1 MFSYGIEEEA
11 RDHSEFIARMAEQAI
26 HADYIDNGLY
36 EKYNV
41 KRGLRNS
48 DGSGVL
54 VGLTSIGEV
63 RGYIFAENEKTPIEG
78 RLLYRGIDI
87 DRLVDGFRKDKR
99 FGFEECCYLLLCGKL
114 PTRSELESFKEML
127 DDNRRLPN
135 GFAEDMIMKA
145 PSPDVMNKLARCVL
159 ASYSYD
165 DDPDNLDPKNVM
177 RQCIRLIAQ
186 FPTMTAYAY
195 QAKSHYYE
203 GHSLYIHNPQHGLS
217 TSENLL
223 QMIRPDSKYTQLE
236 AEILDLALVI
246 HAEHGGGNNST
257 FAVHVVTSTGTDTYS
272 SIAAAVGSLK
282 GPKHGGANLRVMNM
296 IEDIKAHVKHW
307 DDEGE
312 LKDYLA
318 KILKGEAFDRSGL
331 VYGIGHAV
339 YTLSDPRA
347 KLLKEKARE
356 LVAVSGPDFQ
366 KEFRLMEKIEEL
378 TPGLFA
384 EIKHSDKQLCA
395 NVDFYSGLVYSM
407 LNIPKALFTPIFA
420 ISRISGWCAH
430 RLEELSITNRIIRPA
445 YKNVGHKQVYEELS
459 ERTRDN

>member
-1 MFSYGIEEEA
+1 MLNLNDIEA
-11 RDHSEFIARMAEQAI
+11 VPDHSEMIARMSAQAR
-26 HADYIDNGLY
+26 HADEINNGLY
-36 EKYNV
+36 ERYNV
-41 KRGLRNS
+41 KRGLRNA

-63 RGYIFAENEKTPIEG
+63 RGYIIVENEKAPIEG

-87 DRLVDGFRKDKR
+87 DRLVEGCKKDHR

-114 PTRSELESFKEML
+114 PTKSELESFKEML

-145 PSPDVMNKLARCVL
+145 PSPDIMNKLARCVL

-165 DDPDNLDPKNVM
+165 DDPDDTDTENVM
-177 RQCIRLIAQ
+177 RQCIRLIGQ

-195 QAKSHYYE
+195 QAKSHYYD
-203 GHSLYIHNPQHGLS
+203 GKSLYIHNPQRGLS

-236 AEILDLALVI
+236 AEILDLCLMI

-296 IEDIKAHVKHW
+296 IEDIKAHVNNI
-307 DDEGE
+307 DDDGE

-318 KILKGEAFDRSGL
+318 KLLRGEAYDRSGL

-347 KLLKEKARE
+347 NLLKNKARE
-356 LVAVSGPDFQ
+356 LVEISGPEFQ
-366 KEFRLMEKIEEL
+366 REFRLLERIEEF
-378 TPGLFA
+378 TPDLFA
-384 EIKHSDKQLCA
+384 EIKHSDKHLCA

-407 LNIPKALFTPIFA
+407 LNIPKTLFTPIFA

-430 RLEELSITNRIIRPA
+430 RIEELAITNRIIRPA
-445 YKNVGHKQVYEELS
+445 YKNVGKKQQYEDLS
-459 ERTRDN
+459 ERV

>member
-1 MFSYGIEEEA
+1 MLNLNDIEA
-11 RDHSEFIARMAEQAI
+11 VPDHSEMISRMSSQAM
-26 HADYIDNGLY
+26 HADEINNELY
-36 EKYNV
+36 ERYNV
-41 KRGLRNS
+41 KRGLRNA

-63 RGYIFAENEKTPIEG
+63 RGYVIAENEKAPIEG
-78 RLLYRGIDI
+78 RLLYRGIDV
-87 DRLVDGFRKDKR
+87 DRLVEGCKKDKR
-99 FGFEECCYLLLCGKL
+99 FGFEECTYLLLCGKL
-114 PTRSELESFKEML
+114 PTKQELEAFKEML

-145 PSPDVMNKLARCVL
+145 PSPDIMNKLARCVL

-165 DDPDNLDPKNVM
+165 DNPDDLSNENVM
-177 RQCIRLIAQ
+177 RQCVRLIGQ

-195 QAKSHYYE
+195 QAKAHYYE
-203 GHSLYIHNPQHGLS
+203 GNSMYIHNPIKGLS

-223 QMIRPDSKYTQLE
+223 HMIRPDSKYSQLE
-236 AEILDLALVI
+236 AEILDLCLII

-296 IEDIKAHVKHW
+296 MEDIKAHVNNW
-307 DDEGE
+307 DDDGE

-318 KILKGEAFDRSGL
+318 KILRGEAYDHTGL

-347 KLLKEKARE
+347 HLLKEKARE
-356 LVAVSGPDFQ
+356 LVEISGPEFQ
-366 KEFRLMEKIEEL
+366 REFRLHERIEKF
-378 TPGLFA
+378 TPELFA
-384 EIKHSDKQLCA
+384 EIRHSDKQLCA

-407 LNIPKALFTPIFA
+407 LNIPKALYTPLFA

-430 RLEELSITNRIIRPA
+430 RLEELAITNRIIRPA
-445 YKNVGHKQVYEELS
+445 YKNVGKKQVYQDLED
-459 ERTRDN
+459 RV

>member
-1 MFSYGIEEEA
+1 MLNLNDIEA
-11 RDHSEFIARMAEQAI
+11 VPDHSEMIARMSAQAR
-26 HADYIDNGLY
+26 HADEINSGLY
-36 EKYNV
+36 ERYNV
-41 KRGLRNS
+41 KRGLRNA

-63 RGYIFAENEKTPIEG
+63 RGYIIVENEKAPIEG

-87 DRLVDGFRKDKR
+87 DRLVEGCKKDHR

-114 PTRSELESFKEML
+114 PTKSELESFKEML

-145 PSPDVMNKLARCVL
+145 PSPDIMNKLARCVL

-165 DDPDNLDPKNVM
+165 DDPDDTDTENVM
-177 RQCIRLIAQ
+177 RQCVRLIGQ

-195 QAKSHYYE
+195 QAKSHYYD
-203 GHSLYIHNPQHGLS
+203 GKSLYIHNPQRGLS

-236 AEILDLALVI
+236 AEILDLCLMI

-296 IEDIKAHVKHW
+296 IEDIKAHVNNI
-307 DDEGE
+307 DDDGE
-312 LKDYLA
+312 LRDYLA
-318 KILKGEAFDRSGL
+318 KLLRGEAYDRSGL

-347 KLLKEKARE
+347 NLLKNKARE
-356 LVAVSGPDFQ
+356 LVEISGPEFQ
-366 KEFRLMEKIEEL
+366 REFRLLERIEEF
-378 TPGLFA
+378 TPDLFA
-384 EIKHSDKQLCA
+384 EIKQSDKHLCA

-430 RLEELSITNRIIRPA
+430 RIEELAITNRIIRPA
-445 YKNVGHKQVYEELS
+445 YKNVGKKQQYEDLS
-459 ERTRDN
+459 ERV

>member
-1 MFSYGIEEEA
+1 MLNLNDIEA
-11 RDHSEFIARMAEQAI
+11 VPDHSEMIRIMSDQATR
-26 HADYIDNGLY
+26 ADHINNELY
-36 EKYNV
+36 ERYNV
-41 KRGLRNS
+41 KRGLRNA

-63 RGYIFAENEKTPIEG
+63 RGYIFAENEKAPIEG

-87 DRLVDGFRKDKR
+87 DRLVEGCRKDKR

-114 PTRSELESFKEML
+114 PTKTELDNFKEML

-145 PSPDVMNKLARCVL
+145 PSPDIMNKLARCVL

-165 DDPDNLDPKNVM
+165 DNPDDLSPENVM
-177 RQCIRLIAQ
+177 RQCVRLIGQ
-186 FPTMTAYAY
+186 FPTMAAYAY

-203 GHSLYIHNPQHGLS
+203 NHSMYIHNPQKGLS

-236 AEILDLALVI
+236 AEILDLCLLI

-272 SIAAAVGSLK
+272 AIAAAVGSLK

-296 IEDIKAHVKHW
+296 IEDIKAHVSNW
-307 DDEGE
+307 DDDGE

-318 KILKGEAFDRSGL
+318 KILMGEAYDRSGL

-347 KLLKEKARE
+347 NLLKNKARE
-356 LVAVSGPDFQ
+356 LVEISGPDYQ
-366 KEFRLMEKIEEL
+366 REFRLLERIEQF

-430 RLEELSITNRIIRPA
+430 RLEELAITNRIIRPA
-445 YKNVGHKQVYEELS
+445 YKNVGHKQVYQEL
-459 ERTRDN
+459 EDRV